1 MRAAVMRGARIEVET
16 LDEPVPEEGQVL
28 LAPLATGICGSD
40 LHMRTRVSEAA
51 ARGRLSSVTPGH
63 EFAAELLAAGPDT
76 RPRFALGSLVTAIP
90 FAATPE
96 GSDTV
101 GMSPVRPGGLAT
113 RMVVEESSLFL
124 VPDGMPAERA
134 ALTEPLAVGVHA
146 VGLANRHTTG
156 PHVVIG
162 CGPIGLAVILSLRA
176 AGRGPII
183 ASDLS
188 PERRAA
194 AAALGADVVLETTGG
209 SPFDRLSDFGFL
221 EAQIS
226 PLLPAEAAAPP
237 AGITVFEC
245 VGAPGLIE
253 DVLRWAPRHS
263 HAVIVGVCPGE
274 DSITPVLGI
283 TKELTLEF
291 SFAYRP
297 DEFRRSLELIAS
309 NGPLVETLITSR
321 VGLGETE
328 GAFDRLAS
336 HPSEIKILV
345 EPGRESAR
353 RA

>member
-1 MRAAVMRGARIEVET
+1 MRAAVMRGGRIGVET
-16 LDEPVPEEGQVL
+16 LEAPVPAEGEVL

-40 LHMRTRVSEAA
+40 LHMRERLSEAA
-51 ARGRLSSVTPGH
+51 ARGPLPSVIPGH
-63 EFAAELLAAGPDT
+63 EFAAELLEAGPGT
-76 RPRFALGSLVTAIP
+76 TSRFAAGSLVTAIP

-101 GMSPVRPGGLAT
+101 GMSPDRPGGLAT
-113 RMVVEESSLFL
+113 RIVVEESSLFL
-124 VPDGMPAERA
+124 VPDGIPATRA

-146 VGLANRHTTG
+146 VGLANRHASG
-156 PHVVIG
+156 PQVVIG

-188 PERRAA
+188 PERRHAA
-194 AAALGADVVLETTGG
+194 TALGADLVLETTGG
-209 SPFDRLSDFGFL
+209 SPYDRLPDFGFL
-221 EAQIS
+221 EATIS
-226 PLLPAEAAAPP
+226 PLLPQDATTQP

-253 DVLRWAPRHS
+253 DILRWAPCHS

-274 DSITPVLGI
+274 DSFTPVLGI

-297 DEFRRSLELIAS
+297 EEFGRALDLIAS
-309 NGPLVETLITSR
+309 NGSLVDTLITSR
-321 VGLGETE
+321 VALEE
-328 GAFDRLAS
+328 SEAAFDRLAS
-336 HPSEIKILV
+336 QPREIKILV
-345 EPGRESAR
+345 EPGQ
-353 RA
+353 

>member
-1 MRAAVMRGARIEVET
+1 MRAAVMRGGQIDVET
-16 LDEPVPEEGQVL
+16 PDDPAPDEGEVL

-40 LHMRTRVSEAA
+40 LHMRERLAA
-51 ARGRLSSVTPGH
+51 AADRGPLPSVIPGH
-63 EFAAELLAAGPDT
+63 EFCAELLAAGPDT
-76 RPRFALGSLVTAIP
+76 TPRFALGSLVTAIP

-101 GMSPVRPGGLAT
+101 GMSPLRPGGLAT

-124 VPDGMPAERA
+124 VPDGIPATRA

-146 VGLANRHTTG
+146 VGLATRHTDG

-162 CGPIGLAVILSLRA
+162 CGPVGLAVILSLRA
-176 AGRGPII
+176 NGRGPII
-183 ASDLS
+183 ASDPS

-194 AAALGADVVLETTGG
+194 ATALGADVVLDPTTA
-209 SPFDRLSDFGFL
+209 SPYERVADFGFL

-226 PLLPAEAAAPP
+226 PLLPRDTAAQP

-253 DVLRWAPRHS
+253 DILRWAPRHS

-274 DSITPVLGI
+274 DTITPVLGI
-283 TKELTLEF
+283 TREITLEF

-297 DEFRRSLELIAS
+297 DEFGRSLELIAS
-309 NGPLVETLITSR
+309 NGPLVDTLVTSR
-321 VGLGETE
+321 VALEETE
-328 GAFDRLAS
+328 AAFDRLAS
-336 HPSEIKILV
+336 MPSEI
-345 EPGRESAR
+345 
-353 RA
+353 